1 VDGTGIPISLYFKNQ
16 PNSKHGQR
24 KMINIEQIRE
34 SSRDSEAKEKH
45 YKDAAGL
52 GGRGDR
58 EDKQKEAHEQDIT

>member
-34 SSRDSEAKEKH
+34 SSRDSEAKDKH
-45 YKDAAGL
+45 YKDQLA
-52 GGRGDR
+52 
-58 EDKQKEAHEQDIT
+58 